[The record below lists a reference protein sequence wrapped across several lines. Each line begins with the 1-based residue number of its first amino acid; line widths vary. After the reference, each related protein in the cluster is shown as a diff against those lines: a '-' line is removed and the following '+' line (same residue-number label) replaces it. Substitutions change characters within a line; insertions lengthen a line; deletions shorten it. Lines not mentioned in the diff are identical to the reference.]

1 MRPVIPNAGE
11 DASYE
16 FRIRKGSLQG
26 NRPAGISHSLDGRG
40 RINTIGG
47 RLVNESQPNPVYV
60 LAVGVYYFQAQAF
73 EVKRLAHRGHVTK
86 LIDDQPGHGGEVVRF
101 ELLVIEKL
109 DFSDLR
115 AAVDQIGSIFR
126 LDYRYGG
133 GALIFVFDLAED
145 LLDNILKGHK
155 SRDSAVFINDNR
167 NLNLCLLH
175 VFEQFANGLALGHK
189 VSWAHAPCYAH
200 RHFLGIA

>member
-47 RLVNESQPNPVYV
+47 RLVNESQPNPVYM
-60 LAVGVYYFQAQAF
+60 LTVGVYYFQAQAF
-73 EVKRLAHRGHVTK
+73 EVKRLAHGGNVTK
-86 LIDDQPGHGGEVVRF
+86 LIDDQACHGSEVVGLEF
-101 ELLVIEKL
+101 LIVEKL

-115 AAVDQIGSIFR
+115 AALDQIGSIFR
-126 LDYRYGG
+126 
-133 GALIFVFDLAED
+133 
-145 LLDNILKGHK
+145 
-155 SRDSAVFINDNR
+155 
-167 NLNLCLLH
+167 
-175 VFEQFANGLALGHK
+175 
-189 VSWAHAPCYAH
+189 
-200 RHFLGIA
+200 